1 MRRERAGW
9 GRAGGTCEDAP
20 RSRRGAWRANHPA
33 PGAQWDTD
41 ADERESGRRL
51 LFKRATRA
59 NRVRISLEKSP
70 AKARPPVVV
79 RVVRRCSAS
88 ARLRERPLERGRAH
102 RQARARAFARD
113 APRGTPRGPTF
124 PRPGRPL
131 RCDVAR
137 APPGAPPGGARRLP
151 RGDARR
157 VRSCVGRVPPVHA
170 RHPRVARRRRRAAP
184 LPRGDQ
190 PREVR
195 AHRGD
200 VRRAQS
206 RPRRGA
212 IEMAIRRIFIRRRR
226 QRRTQ
231 SRRRLLRTRRIAVPP
246 PSVPRARALAR
257 ADHRVPVVRRSVP
270 VRDEGG
276 VRLEHDDDDGSGGGL
291 VRRRARD
298 AADVAR
304 RARLRRRHG
313 PRGRREGRY
322 WGSPGRGR
330 YWRAR
335 RVRSFFR
342 RFVYEML

>member
-9 GRAGGTCEDAP
+9 GRAGGTREDAP

-59 NRVRISLEKSP
+59 NPLRISLEKNSP
-70 AKARPPVVV
+70 AQARPPVVV
-79 RVVRRCSAS
+79 RVVRRSSAS
-88 ARLRERPLERGRAH
+88 ARLLERLLERGRAH
-102 RQARARAFARD
+102 RRARARRRARC
-113 APRGTPRGPTF
+113 APRNASG
-124 PRPGRPL
+124 
-131 RCDVAR
+131 A
-137 APPGAPPGGARRLP
+137 APPPARTTAPPRRRPRAAWRAAWWRSSSP

-157 VRSCVGRVPPVHA
+157 VRGRVGRVPPVHA

-212 IEMAIRRIFIRRRR
+212 IETAIRRIFIRRRR
-226 QRRTQ
+226 RRTQ
-231 SRRRLLRTRRIAVPP
+231 SRRRRLLRTWRLAVPP

-313 PRGRREGRY
+313 PRGRRERG
-322 WGSPGRGR
+322 WG
-330 YWRAR
+330 
-335 RVRSFFR
+335 
-342 RFVYEML
+342 